1 MRRPREHPTHH
12 PPPPSQRDELRIM
25 LKANSLSYHRPGDRH
40 SNQMQNKREMA
51 QMLLTMLLTGNPLKV
66 RTATFYRS
74 FWRGLWRVF
83 WR

>member
-1 MRRPREHPTHH
+1 
-12 PPPPSQRDELRIM
+12 M

-74 FWRGLWRVF
+74 FWLVF